1 VSPRARSVDRDAW
14 PAIGERCAEAIV
26 ALCRIRAV
34 FESGQ
39 MVFDHTRRTAQ
50 VLSDGAQRSQ
60 LALPDIDEHRD
71 RLARA
76 LWGCGHAWRRA
87 EREAGRPVAAP
98 QIGPALAAGYDEHV
112 TGAGALT
119 GVDPAAAANLLLRRV
134 ADVMQEAMPVIRAA
148 IQALRPAGEP
158 DLVIVADDL
167 TAVIQSLAGAPAEP

>member
-1 VSPRARSVDRDAW
+1 MSPLPGTGTDREAW
-14 PAIGERCAEAIV
+14 EIVGERCADAIV

-39 MVFDHTRRTAQ
+39 MVFDHTRRSAR
-50 VLSDGAQRSQ
+50 VLSSDRAADERP
-60 LALPDIDEHRD
+60 AFTLPDLEAHRD

-87 EREAGRPVAAP
+87 ARESGGRVAAP
-98 QIGPALAAGYDEHV
+98 QIGPDLAAGYDEHIA
-112 TGAGALT
+112 GAGALVA
-119 GVDPAAAANLLLRRV
+119 VDPAGGGNLLIRRV

-148 IQALRPAGEP
+148 IQVLRPVGEP

-167 TAVIQSLAGAPAEP
+167 TAVIHNLAGE

>member
-1 VSPRARSVDRDAW
+1 MSSATVAEWELV
-14 PAIGERCAEAIV
+14 GERCADAIV

-50 VLSDGAQRSQ
+50 VVSRDGAGDRPQF
-60 LALPDIDEHRD
+60 ALPDLDEHRD

-87 EREAGRPVAAP
+87 SREAGGVTAP
-98 QIGPALAAGYDEHV
+98 EISPALAAGYDEHIA
-112 TGAGALT
+112 GAGALVT
-119 GVDPAAAANLLLRRV
+119 VDPAGGSNLLIKRV
-134 ADVMQEAMPVIRAA
+134 GDVMRDAMPVMRAA
-148 IQALRPAGEP
+148 IQVLRPVGEP

-167 TAVIQSLAGAPAEP
+167 TAVIQSLAGAPDEA